1 MQFSLKMLYLSLL
14 NRKYQLDC
22 KECLKD
28 KFADF
33 QPALYFYN
41 VHYFFMHSDL
51 PVYLSDKVRWMAH
64 NAKSF
69 EGSRAFVKTTDCIYS
84 FFYPHLHSQIEPSEA
99 WVFKLP
105 TFLAHSPLSMF
116 VLVM

>member
-1 MQFSLKMLYLSLL
+1 MLQTCNFRSILYLSLL
-14 NRKYQLDC
+14 NHQYLVDC

-64 NAKSF
+64 NAKSLKALGLLLKLQIVF
-69 EGSRAFVKTTDCIYS
+69 IHFSIPTYTVRLNPVKHGC
-84 FFYPHLHSQIEPSEA
+84 
-99 WVFKLP
+99 
-105 TFLAHSPLSMF
+105 
-116 VLVM
+116 